1 MKSPAVFLSMVR
13 TLRTACVVVLF
24 LSCFVPATSPKVL
37 DARHPVSVADAI
49 TMTTLSDQGYFL
61 GGSSE
66 DRVAQFSPDGK
77 WFSIVLEKGDI
88 ESNTNVYSLLL
99 FETALA
105 FDTPKPIVLL
115 TLPSSSNRPAIQGP
129 KWLRDSETLVFLC
142 EEDGKTP
149 QVCALNKNTRQLQK
163 RTAHE
168 TPVLSFDVSS
178 DGRAVVFL
186 AEPPKRLEQN
196 VAGKEGIV
204 VTAQTLDGIPRDDCN
219 GPHRNLTDAN
229 QLYVQ
234 VADGLEHQVDF
245 PDYVFFFQP
254 ISLSPNGKY
263 AVVAAVVTD
272 IPEEWSGYTDRL
284 VRQYVAEKRSAG
296 THSSLLRYL
305 LLDMDAGLIRPLIN
319 APLAQSTLGV
329 AWAPDSRSAVVSGT
343 FLPLDTADPTER
355 GLREKTSFVAEVE
368 IAAGN
373 ITKITDRSLQLR
385 RWSGRQIVLRSPFD
399 RLHVS
404 VAFEKTA
411 GRWNEVSPWRPDE
424 GRDSPLVVTLEED
437 LNTPPD
443 IYVCDP
449 KTHRRAL
456 LMALNPQFT
465 NTEFGSAE
473 SVTWKA
479 TDGHEVAGVLFLPPN
494 YQVGTKYP
502 ALLQTSSLGNGRFEV
517 DGPWHSAFA
526 ARMLAG
532 KNIVVL
538 EVGHGKDASEALR
551 YFNSP
556 EEAPRE
562 MAAYEG
568 AIDYL
573 DGRGLI
579 DRSRVGILGFSRS
592 VWKVEFTLTHSKYSF
607 AAATLA
613 DGFDAGYWQYLLY
626 RGADSD
632 FGRVNGGQPFGEGLK
647 QWLARS
653 PSFHLDRVRAPV
665 RIEEYGSFYHALA
678 GWEWFS
684 ALTHLDRPVEL
695 VYLPGAPHLLVK
707 PWDRLAS
714 QQGTVDWFCFWL
726 KGEEDT
732 DPGKAEQY
740 KRWEA
745 LRQLQRR
752 EHGARPDE

>member
-1 MKSPAVFLSMVR
+1 
-13 TLRTACVVVLF
+13 
-24 LSCFVPATSPKVL
+24 
-37 DARHPVSVADAI
+37 
-49 TMTTLSDQGYFL
+49 MTTLSDQGYFL

-88 ESNTNVYSLLL
+88 ERNTNVYSLLL
-99 FETALA
+99 FETAHA
-105 FDTPKPIVLL
+105 FDTQKPIFLL
-115 TLPSSSNRPAIQGP
+115 TLSSFSNRPAIQGP
-129 KWLRDSETLVFLC
+129 KWLEDSETLVFLC
-142 EEDGKTP
+142 EEDRKTP
-149 QVCALNKNTRQLQK
+149 QVCALNKNTRQLRR

-168 TPVLSFDVSS
+168 TAVLSFDVSS
-178 DGRAVVFL
+178 DGKAIVFL
-186 AEPPKRLEQN
+186 AEPPKPLEQN
-196 VAGKEGIV
+196 AGGKEGIL

-219 GPHRNLTDAN
+219 CPHRNLSEAN

-234 VADGLEHQVDF
+234 VAKGLERRVDF
-245 PDYVFFFQP
+245 PDYVFSIQP

-263 AVVAAVVTD
+263 AVVTAAVTD
-272 IPEEWSGYTDRL
+272 VPEEWSGYTDRL

-305 LLDMDAGLIRPLIN
+305 LLDTHSGQIRPLIN
-319 APLAQSTLGV
+319 APLAQATQGV
-329 AWAPDSRSAVVSGT
+329 AWAPDSGSAVVSGT
-343 FLPLDTADPTER
+343 FLPLSTADPAER
-355 GLREKTSFVAEVE
+355 SLNEKTSFVAEVE
-368 IAAGN
+368 IATGN
-373 ITKITDRSLQLR
+373 ITKITDRKLQLTK
-385 RWSGRQIVLRSPFD
+385 WSERQIVLRAPFD
-399 RLHVS
+399 RPDAP
-404 VAFEKTA
+404 VAFEKTG
-411 GRWNEVSPWRPDE
+411 GRWNEVSPSRPDE
-424 GRDSPLVVTLEED
+424 RRDTPLVVTLDED

-443 IYVCDP
+443 IYVTDP

-456 LMALNPQFT
+456 LQALNPQFA
-465 NTEFGSAE
+465 NIEFGSAE

-494 YQVGTKYP
+494 YRVGTKYP
-502 ALLQTSSLGNGRFEV
+502 VLLQTNSLGNGRFEV

-532 KNIVVL
+532 KDIVVL

-579 DRSRVGILGFSRS
+579 DRGRVGILGFSRS

-626 RGADSD
+626 RGADTD
-632 FGRVNGGQPFGEGLK
+632 YGRVNRGQPFGEGLE
-647 QWLARS
+647 QWLSRS
-653 PSFHLDRVRAPV
+653 PSFHLDRVRTPV
-665 RIEEYGSFYHALA
+665 HIEEYGSFYNVLA

-695 VYLPGAPHLLVK
+695 VYLPGASHLLVK

-732 DPGKAEQY
+732 DPAKAEQY

-752 EHGARPDE
+752 EDGGRFGN